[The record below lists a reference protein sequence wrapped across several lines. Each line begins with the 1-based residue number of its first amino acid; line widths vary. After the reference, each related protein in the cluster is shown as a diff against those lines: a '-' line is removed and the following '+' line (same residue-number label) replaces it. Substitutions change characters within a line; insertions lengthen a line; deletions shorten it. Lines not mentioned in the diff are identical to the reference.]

1 MQGFTRLLA
10 GNGTDD
16 LMELMPTVRIPEL
29 GPDKTRGFQVINRPW
44 TLMELVKRDDFAT
57 RITEEYVYIA
67 ETDHLLLKAPP
78 NRATPQLNV
87 AFFFPYM
94 SPVPSQQA
102 SVVKR
107 YYNGNH
113 LDVQPVG
120 GSPAI
125 MHVANLRKLAPLWFE
140 LSVKLKAD
148 RKADQIFGWVLEM
161 WGYSIACAQLGVKH
175 FVWQRLQVEPAAAWH
190 QEVSAQ
196 DPYIYHYTFGVEYTH
211 AGVPV
216 VGGVGEWSLD
226 KRKYFGRAPPRQLTR
241 PPACAQECAWIWWRM
256 FNEATEA
263 LHAKGQWYEST
274 GPDTLRRPIGAPREP
289 SPLATAL
296 VQRGPWRLATGD
308 EVHFYKRGLAYSR
321 WGGGRW
327 EETGALTVT
336 LTLCSPLLLT
346 FDSATQPTT
355 FGYKTQQGAAASGG
369 LARADAW
376 AVSTAD
382 WPHADSPTVRRLLGE
397 GPWLFNGLVPVSFLW
412 GGALATPSGS
422 GSYEPIAGSEDITL
436 TVQGAAHRLT
446 MTGCYTF
453 VAVRQGGSGGTSRL
467 KGWIPVR
474 HVSMEYTGWR
484 DAGGCRY

>member
-10 GNGTDD
+10 GNGPDD

-175 FVWQRLQVEPAAAWH
+175 FVWQQLQVEPAAAWH

-226 KRKYFGRAPPRQLTR
+226 KRKYFGRAPPRLLTR

-256 FNEATEA
+256 FNEATDA

-274 GPDTLRRPIGAPREP
+274 GPDTLRRPIEAPREP

-308 EVHFYKRGLAYSR
+308 KVHFYIGPSPEPAPVTSSPHPSPSPHSHLHPNPNPNPNPDPNPNEVHFYKRGLAYSR

-327 EETGALTVT
+327 EETGALTVK

-346 FDSATQPTT
+346 FDSATRPTT
-355 FGYKTQQGAAASGG
+355 FGYKTQQAN
-369 LARADAW
+369 
-376 AVSTAD
+376 
-382 WPHADSPTVRRLLGE
+382 P
-397 GPWLFNGLVPVSFLW
+397 
-412 GGALATPSGS
+412 
-422 GSYEPIAGSEDITL
+422 
-436 TVQGAAHRLT
+436 
-446 MTGCYTF
+446 
-453 VAVRQGGSGGTSRL
+453 
-467 KGWIPVR
+467 
-474 HVSMEYTGWR
+474 
-484 DAGGCRY
+484 